1 MAGRPAAQEE
11 LRRILESRRALYARA
26 RFQIDTSGLD
36 VAECVRRLVR
46 QLRADERGRRA
57 RREAS

>member
-11 LRRILESRRALYARA
+11 LRRILESRRSLYARA
-26 RFQIDTSGLD
+26 RFQIDTSDLD

-46 QLRADERGRRA
+46 QLRGDERGRRT